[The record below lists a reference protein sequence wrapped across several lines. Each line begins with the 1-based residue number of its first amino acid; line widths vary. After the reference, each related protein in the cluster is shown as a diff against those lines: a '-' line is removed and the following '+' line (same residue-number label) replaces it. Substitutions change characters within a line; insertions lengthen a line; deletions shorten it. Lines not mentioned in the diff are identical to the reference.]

1 MIDLLVGV
9 ARDHPDVLNDP
20 EPKAIFTGFGA
31 SSLDFELRAWTRGD
45 FVAVASDLRVGI
57 NQVLAEAGIEIP
69 FPQQD
74 LHLRSV
80 GDEARVALAH
90 SEREQHLTE
99 SGEQHAV
106 LDPDEAENAEET

>member
-1 MIDLLVGV
+1 MD
-9 ARDHPDVLNDP
+9 DP

-31 SSLDFELRAWTRGD
+31 SSLDFELRAWTTGD

-57 NQVLAEAGIEIP
+57 NRALAEAGIEIP

-74 LHLRSV
+74 LHLRTV
-80 GDEARVALAH
+80 DDEARATLAH

-99 SGEQHAV
+99 SGEQPA
-106 LDPDEAENAEET
+106 LSGSDGAEDDEET

>member
-1 MIDLLVGV
+1 M
-9 ARDHPDVLNDP
+9 
-20 EPKAIFTGFGA
+20 
-31 SSLDFELRAWTRGD
+31 
-45 FVAVASDLRVGI
+45 ASDLRVGI
-57 NQVLAEAGIEIP
+57 NRALAEADIEIP

-99 SGEQHAV
+99 SGEQPDV
-106 LDPDEAENAEET
+106 LGSDENEKDEADT